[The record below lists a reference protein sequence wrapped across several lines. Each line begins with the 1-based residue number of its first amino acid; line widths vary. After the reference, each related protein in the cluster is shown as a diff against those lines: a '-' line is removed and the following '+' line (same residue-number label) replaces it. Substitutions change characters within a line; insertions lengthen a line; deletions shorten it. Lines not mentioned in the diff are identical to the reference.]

1 VARKPPPPRPEPADR
16 GWSEDAPRP
25 SDVPSFYEQVYAATR
40 EVPAGRV
47 TTYGA
52 VARCVTGRSS
62 AARGVGWALHALR
75 GAATEDVPWWRVINS
90 QGRVS
95 TRCEAHPAL
104 IQRARLEA
112 EGIRFGPDD
121 RVDLARFGWEEST

>member
-1 VARKPPPPRPEPADR
+1 VARKPPAPRPEPTDR
-16 GWSEDAPRP
+16 GSLADAARP
-25 SDVPSFYEQVYAATR
+25 PDVPSFYEQVYAATC

-52 VARCVTGRSS
+52 VARRVSGRTS

-75 GAATEDVPWWRVINS
+75 GAAAEDVPWWRVINS

-104 IQRARLEA
+104 VQRARLED
-112 EGIRFGPDD
+112 EGIPFGPDD
-121 RVDLARFGWEEST
+121 RVDLARFGWEESS